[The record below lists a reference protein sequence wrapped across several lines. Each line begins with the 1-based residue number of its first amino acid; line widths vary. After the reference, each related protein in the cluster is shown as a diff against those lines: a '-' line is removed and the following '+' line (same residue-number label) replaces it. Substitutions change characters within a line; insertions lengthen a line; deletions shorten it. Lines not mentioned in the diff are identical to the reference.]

1 MIPPIVLIPVM
12 YGIAYLEVA
21 VAFEL
26 AHHLSYMEGS
36 KFISC
41 EEPIPEPKDPYV
53 GFTDEQTGYI
63 KARRWTLP
71 LSAVQLAKLP

>member
-1 MIPPIVLIPVM
+1 MIPPIILVPMI

-21 VAFEL
+21 LAYEL
-26 AHHLSYMEGS
+26 AHQLAYMEGP

-41 EEPIPEPKDPYV
+41 EEPIPEPKNPYV
-53 GFTDEQTGYI
+53 GFTPEQTGYI